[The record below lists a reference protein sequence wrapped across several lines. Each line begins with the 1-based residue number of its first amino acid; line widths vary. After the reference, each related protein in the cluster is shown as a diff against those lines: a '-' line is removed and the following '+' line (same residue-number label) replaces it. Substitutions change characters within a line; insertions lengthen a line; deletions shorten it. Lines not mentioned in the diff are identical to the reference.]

1 MPDKLLNIPAF
12 GRPFQKGGVEDPLK
26 KTFQEKQRVRNF
38 LRCAQ
43 VF

>member
-1 MPDKLLNIPAF
+1 MPDKLLNMPAF
-12 GRPFQKGGVEDPLK
+12 GRPFQKGGGQRPPK

-38 LRCAQ
+38 LRCAH